1 MSNNVNND
9 TVNRKMIFGKIL
21 APVKIGERAN
31 IRIGPNQ
38 VLQTS
43 VVQHMIQY
51 PSGKMEIQ
59 TRNSVYVIFPTD

>member
-1 MSNNVNND
+1 MENTINNA

-21 APVKIGERAN
+21 SPIKIGESAE

-43 VVQHMIQY
+43 VVQHMIQS